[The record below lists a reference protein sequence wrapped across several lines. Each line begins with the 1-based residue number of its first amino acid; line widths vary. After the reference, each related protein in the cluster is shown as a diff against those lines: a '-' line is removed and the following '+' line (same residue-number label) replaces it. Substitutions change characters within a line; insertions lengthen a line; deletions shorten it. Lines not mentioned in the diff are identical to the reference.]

1 MSPELFDVLSLA
13 ARYVFALLGILI
25 VLNSFLALLSR
36 HSEHNR
42 RSRRLRN
49 ADRVGEL
56 VVISGSPALPDG
68 SVLPVPWEGILG
80 SVRSCDIVV
89 PASGIRRE
97 HLAFSW
103 EPDLGLVIRPLSGCE
118 AMVDSVSLN
127 VRSKDSTAP
136 MRHGSFL
143 QVGSAL
149 LRLRVLAGLDSAAG
163 FKDDPVAQEQFYQEK
178 PQIGAAKQYYPVQ
191 PQNNTSEQ
199 YYPVQPQP
207 YTDQPQPYTD
217 QPQLYTDQPQPYT
230 DENQSASPEQYYP
243 IQPQLYTDEN
253 QSASPD
259 QPIHGAPAP
268 ELKRRRRR
276 SDRWE
281 EDWSE

>member
-178 PQIGAAKQYYPVQ
+178 PQIGAPEQSCP
-191 PQNNTSEQ
+191 EQ

-207 YTDQPQPYTD
+207 
-217 QPQLYTDQPQPYT
+217 
-230 DENQSASPEQYYP
+230 
-243 IQPQLYTDEN
+243 YTDEN